1 MRLTPRGEFVILAC
15 LAIVV
20 VSFILS
26 FAFFLGEFSK
36 VVGL

>member
-1 MRLTPRGEFVILAC
+1 MRLTPRGEFLVLAC

-26 FAFFLGEFSK
+26 FAFILSEFYK